1 MCELIQSCSLVEAFI
16 GFIVTCTWHFS
27 KFLRTYDKFFSVVA
41 GLLCCKYAR
50 HLISRRETSPKG
62 SEISRTF
69 NDPMNPSDKM
79 KRSAPIKMY
88 PGLDITNYNV
98 TVHQTI
104 LEEED
109 DLERGQHNTD
119 QDNISPM
126 EEVKKHEY

>member
-1 MCELIQSCSLVEAFI
+1 
-16 GFIVTCTWHFS
+16 
-27 KFLRTYDKFFSVVA
+27 
-41 GLLCCKYAR
+41 
-50 HLISRRETSPKG
+50 
-62 SEISRTF
+62 
-69 NDPMNPSDKM
+69 MNPSDKM